1 MDFIEVARIV
11 KSHGLAGELG
21 VLMHWE
27 ESDALELVERVRLVL
42 ADGSQRDVEL
52 ARVKVSGKGYLVKI
66 VGIDTR
72 DAADA
77 LRGATILVDK
87 SVLPPP
93 DPGEAFL
100 SELVGRLVVG
110 PDGAALGRVV
120 EVASY
125 PSVDS
130 LLIERADGSR
140 VEQPLVEDFVQPFE
154 PNAAPDA
161 AIVLHSLEGLVE

>member
-1 MDFIEVARIV
+1 
-11 KSHGLAGELG
+11 
-21 VLMHWE
+21 MHWE

-42 ADGSQRDVEL
+42 ADGSLRDVQL
-52 ARVKVSGKGYLVKI
+52 ARVKVSGKGYLVKL
-66 VGIDTR
+66 VGVDNR

-77 LRGATILVDK
+77 LRGAKILVDK

-93 DPGEAFL
+93 DAGEIFL

-110 PDGAALGRVV
+110 PSSEPIGRVV
-120 EVASY
+120 EVVSY

-130 LLIERADGSR
+130 LVIERTDGSR
-140 VEQPLVEDFVQPFE
+140 VEQPLVEDFVKPFE
-154 PNAAPDA
+154 TQSAPDA